1 MSTRMRKR
9 RQVRIIP
16 CPLLQTPRADSG
28 CAALWLLRNDI
39 AQITS
44 SKVRAAQLHLWA
56 QLAARSPLQVADDT
70 LVVAQSRGY

>member
-1 MSTRMRKR
+1 M
-9 RQVRIIP
+9 RIIP

-39 AQITS
+39 VQITS
-44 SKVRAAQLHLWA
+44 SKVRAAQLHWA